1 MTRSTPERGRLAV
14 ALAAALLCASCAVGP
29 DYQRPAVATG
39 ASYSPQPIAT
49 GTPAAQGPQGN
60 AQRLAM
66 GERLRRD
73 WWTMFQS
80 RELDALIA
88 RALAANPTVEAAQ
101 AALRVAQ
108 ENVAAQRGFF
118 FPTVGVGYNFNRT
131 KQSGAVPAATT
142 ATPASA
148 GAGSIYNFHTAQL
161 TVGFTPDVF
170 GGNRRSVESLQAQQ
184 DAQRFQLEAAS
195 ITLTSNVVGAV
206 VQDALLRKQVQ
217 VVEAMVASGEESL
230 RIVQRQWKAGA
241 VSHLD
246 VALQETALA
255 QTRQQLPPLRKQVEQ
270 NRDLL
275 RVLLGATQDEQLP
288 AFELDTLA
296 LPDELPVSLPSQL
309 VEQRPDVRAA
319 EAQLHAA
326 SAQIGVARA
335 ARLPQFSIS
344 GDAGGGALQI
354 AQMFS
359 PGGRFFSFIAGI
371 TQPVFDGGT
380 LRHRE
385 AAARA
390 AYDQAAAQYRLAV
403 LTALQNVADA
413 LQAIQADA
421 QTLQI
426 TVDAA
431 RSAHTALELTQRQYG
446 HGYLD
451 RIALINA
458 QQADR
463 QASMALLQSRA
474 ARLGDTSALFQALG
488 GSWSA
493 APGH

>member
-1 MTRSTPERGRLAV
+1 MTRSMPDRIQLA
-14 ALAAALLCASCAVGP
+14 AAACAALLCASCAVGP
-29 DYQRPAVATG
+29 DYNRPAVATG
-39 ASYSPQPIAT
+39 KAYSPQPIAAS
-49 GTPAAQGPQGN
+49 TPAADGPQGN
-60 AQRLAM
+60 TQRIAT

-73 WWTMFQS
+73 WWTLFGSPQ
-80 RELDALIA
+80 LDTLVAK
-88 RALAANPTVEAAQ
+88 ALAGNPTVEGAQ

-108 ENVAAQRGFF
+108 ENVAAQRGAF
-118 FPTVGVGYNFNRT
+118 FPTVGVGYDFNRT
-131 KQSGAVPAATT
+131 KQSGAVPPANT
-142 ATPASA
+142 ATPA
-148 GAGSIYNFHTAQL
+148 GAASIYNFHTAQL

-170 GGNRRSVESLQAQQ
+170 GGNRRSVESLQAQA
-184 DAQRFQLEAAS
+184 DAQRFQLEATYV
-195 ITLTSNVVGAV
+195 TLTSNVVGAA
-206 VQDALLRKQVQ
+206 VQDALLRKQAQ

-230 RIVQRQWKAGA
+230 RIVRRQWKAGA

-255 QTRQQLPPLRKQVEQ
+255 QTRQQLPTLHKQLEQ

-275 RVLLGATQDEQLP
+275 RVLLGATQDTELP
-288 AFELDTLA
+288 AFELDQLA
-296 LPDELPVSLPSQL
+296 LPGELPLALPSQL

-319 EAQLHAA
+319 ESQLHAA
-326 SAQIGVARA
+326 SAQVGVARA

-344 GDAGGGALQI
+344 GNAGGGAMQI

-421 QTLQI
+421 QALQ
-426 TVDAA
+426 VASDAA

-463 QASMALLQSRA
+463 QAALALLQARA

-488 GSWSA
+488 GSWSDQSR
-493 APGH
+493 P